1 AGGAGADAPLLPG
14 PMAHGGVRRSACA
27 ERRRQWSSCNLPW
40 TLRVGPTSVERQEGN
55 ETGVGMS
62 TKRLGLIS
70 IGCLS
75 ALASAFAAAQTSAP
89 DGRLAAV
96 AAAPVT
102 DDVLAPPGPADW
114 LMYRRTYDAQRFSPL
129 DQINRDNVANLER
142 VWTKPLPPGTIEIIP
157 LVYKGVMYLVTPGGR
172 EGPSEVLALDAA
184 TGDEL
189 WRYTPEG
196 QAA

>member
-1 AGGAGADAPLLPG
+1 
-14 PMAHGGVRRSACA
+14 
-27 ERRRQWSSCNLPW
+27 
-40 TLRVGPTSVERQEGN
+40 
-55 ETGVGMS
+55 MS
-62 TKRLGLIS
+62 TMRLDLIS

-75 ALASAFAAAQTSAP
+75 LLAAGIAAAQSPAP
-89 DGRLAAV
+89 SDALAAV

-102 DDVLAPPGPADW
+102 DDVLERPDPADW
-114 LMYRRTYDAQRFSPL
+114 LMYSRTYDAQRFSPL
-129 DQINRDNVANLER
+129 DQINRDNVAALEKA
-142 VWTKPLPPGTIEIIP
+142 WTKPLPPGNIEIVP

-196 QAA
+196 QAGSRVKALAIYDDMIYYTAP